1 MNQSLSNLTPSLK
14 WFVSG
19 MLVVAGASYLS
30 LLASI
35 WHDTGFSTTLI
46 SEAYGSMG
54 TIELTEHSLKYLL
67 WFLVIFSSTGALFFL
82 TKAPERLKILLAVL
96 IPILILSDIG
106 SAWLIIYHDVYVKVM
121 WLSGFLL
128 AVFFMTM
135 VVFIQRDLW
144 FSKEAARS

>member
-1 MNQSLSNLTPSLK
+1 MEITLNLDFF
-14 WFVSG
+14 WQ
-19 MLVVAGASYLS
+19 LVRNPYFPIVRQIFIYL
-30 LLASI
+30 I
-35 WHDTGFSTTLI
+35 
-46 SEAYGSMG
+46 
-54 TIELTEHSLKYLL
+54 